1 MVASR
6 LKGFAR
12 QVGWSLTGKVIS
24 AMLQLVVIVLLAR
37 SLPPSQFAFVASAN
51 VIMLAVVAVNGFGLI
66 RQIQYRRSVRRDDP
80 TLPDLFAV
88 WQRFVLVSAAL
99 WLGATVGLH
108 LVTGDRTFLALIPI
122 AGWLVFEQV
131 TTLWNGISVVDN
143 RARDLIPSYLFR
155 RAPVVLALA
164 AAAALGWDVIWTWS
178 LSMAGGSVLAWAAGR
193 SAQEGWARRLLP
205 RREQSGPIAF
215 DFGYWWTEVGA
226 QVRDLDVATISLVSS
241 SIGGVYAL
249 PARLV
254 RPMNLITVA
263 AASVAFPRLARMDRV
278 TRRQLLLFCV
288 VGSTPAAV
296 TALVV
301 ASCAGLLPDLVG
313 PEYDAAVPVLRIMCL
328 SAAVAGFGALV
339 VTVLQARSRE
349 ANRFAGY
356 VLMTIGAVQLM
367 ATTAGAALDGATAA
381 AWGATA
387 TVVVGTAA
395 LYWRADHECRLEMA
409 RAPRA

>member
-1 MVASR
+1 MAASR
-6 LKGFAR
+6 LQGFAR

-24 AMLQLVVIVLLAR
+24 ALLQLVVILLLAR
-37 SLPPSQFAFVASAN
+37 SLPPSEFAFVASAN

-80 TLPDLFAV
+80 SLPDLYAV
-88 WQRFVLVSAAL
+88 WQRFVLLSAAL
-99 WLGATVGLH
+99 WLGATTGLH
-108 LVTGDRTFLALIPI
+108 LATGDRTYLALTPI

-131 TTLWNGISVVDN
+131 TTLWNGISVVDD

-155 RAPVVLALA
+155 RVPVVLALA
-164 AAAALGWDVIWTWS
+164 AAAAWDWSIVWTWS
-178 LSMAGGSVLAWAAGR
+178 LSMAAGSVLAWLAGR
-193 SAQEGWARRLLP
+193 SGQEEWARRLLP
-205 RREQSGPIAF
+205 RRERSGPVAF

-241 SIGGVYAL
+241 SVGGVYAL

-278 TRRQLLLFCV
+278 TRRQLFLFCAL
-288 VGSTPAAV
+288 GSAPAAA
-296 TALVV
+296 TALLV
-301 ASCAGLLPDLVG
+301 ALFAGLLPDLVG

-356 VLMTIGAVQLM
+356 VLMTVGAVQVT
-367 ATTAGAALDGATAA
+367 AATAGAALDGATAA

-395 LYWRADHECRLEMA
+395 LYWRADRECRREMA
-409 RAPRA
+409 PSVPD